1 MLAHFPTVTK
11 SAGFQPEPLLTAHS
25 SLLIAH
31 CSLLTAYHYRIIFVE
46 NTIYGKTIGKTLLK
60 YAKIPFFVSSFIS
73 KFAKEFKVSCYL

>member
-11 SAGFQPEPLLTAHS
+11 VLAS
-25 SLLIAH
+25 SQSL
-31 CSLLTAYHYRIIFVE
+31 CSLLTAHHYRIIFVE
-46 NTIYGKTIGKTLLK
+46 NTIYGKTIGKPLLK